1 MPQYKPTGGDE
12 QGKPLGTGRSL
23 IQYAALPF
31 RLVDDEPEVMLVTSR
46 ETKRWILPKGNPKK
60 NVPSYLVAAEEA
72 FEEAGLKGKPGE
84 TPFFTFDSSK
94 RMKSGKQVSCRVRVF
109 ALKVTKEYASW
120 PEKGQRERAWMSFAE
135 AAHNVGEAGLVLLFL
150 ELAADPALALARIS
164 PVAAK
169 DKGQIKA
176 KEKDKDKDK
185 SKSKVTNKPS
195 ADKKALKSKI
205 KVKDKAQPK
214 AKAKAIS
221 KAEIARGKTNPL
233 GAKGKKPSPA
243 EGNSKSRAKAKP
255 LGKAKSKAKKG
266 VT

>member
-176 KEKDKDKDK
+176 KEKDKDK

-221 KAEIARGKTNPL
+221 KAEIARGKTNPQ